1 MCRCVDF
8 FTINKLLTDIVRE
21 IIDIDL
27 FEKDIKFYKKKK
39 VLENKGNPVTN
50 EKKKLENNIVC

>member
-8 FTINKLLTDIVRE
+8 FTINKLLTDLVRE

>member
-1 MCRCVDF
+1 MFRCVDF
-8 FTINKLLTDIVRE
+8 FTINKLLTDLVRE